1 MIENSMLDNLIDKS
15 MLIQAIKNRD
25 LNMEAIVKYL
35 ESRQANTFEEQIN
48 EMFNLL
54 YNSFGTSEVTADE
67 DYVLQVLGSIPTFI
81 MAAQAI
87 PSMETGDELTEE
99 QIEQMQEQLAEYSL
113 KEQMIRVYAKFV
125 VFINGAL
132 NDSLML
138 LSDKVEQLLEIDRN
152 ILPDCEAKKLYLYY
166 LLNILLAQPIENVE
180 LIQEITEELRQYVIE

>member
-15 MLIQAIKNRD
+15 MLIQAIKNKE
-25 LNMEAIVKYL
+25 LNIEAIVKYL

-48 EMFNLL
+48 EMFDLL

-67 DYVLQVLGSIPTFI
+67 GYILQILGSVPTFA
-81 MAAQAI
+81 AAQVI
-87 PSMETGDELTEE
+87 PKIEEGEEITEE
-99 QIEQMQEQLAEYSL
+99 QLRVMQEQQEAYML
-113 KEQMIRVYAKFV
+113 KENMIRVYAKFV

-166 LLNILLAQPIENVE
+166 LLNILLAQPIENIE

>member
-15 MLIQAIKNRD
+15 ILIQAIKNKE
-25 LNMEAIVKYL
+25 LNIEAIVKYL

-48 EMFNLL
+48 EMFDLL

-67 DYVLQVLGSIPTFI
+67 GYILQILGSVPTFAAAQVIPTI
-81 MAAQAI
+81 EEGEEI
-87 PSMETGDELTEE
+87 TEE
-99 QIEQMQEQLAEYSL
+99 QLRVMQEQQEAYML
-113 KEQMIRVYAKFV
+113 KENMIRVYAKFV

-166 LLNILLAQPIENVE
+166 LLNILLAQPIENIE

>member
-15 MLIQAIKNRD
+15 MLIQAIKNKE
-25 LNMEAIVKYL
+25 LNIEAIVKYL

-48 EMFNLL
+48 EMFDLL

-67 DYVLQVLGSIPTFI
+67 GYILQILGSVPTFAAAQVIPTI
-81 MAAQAI
+81 EEGEEI
-87 PSMETGDELTEE
+87 TEE
-99 QIEQMQEQLAEYSL
+99 QLRVMQEQQEAYML
-113 KEQMIRVYAKFV
+113 KENMIRVYAKFV

-166 LLNILLAQPIENVE
+166 LLNILLAQPIENIE

>member
-15 MLIQAIKNRD
+15 ILIQAIKNKE
-25 LNMEAIVKYL
+25 LNIEAIVKYL

-48 EMFNLL
+48 EMFDLL

-67 DYVLQVLGSIPTFI
+67 GYILQILGSVPTFAAAQVIPTI
-81 MAAQAI
+81 EEGEEI
-87 PSMETGDELTEE
+87 TEE
-99 QIEQMQEQLAEYSL
+99 QLRVMQEQQEAYML
-113 KEQMIRVYAKFV
+113 KENIIKVYAKFV

-138 LSDKVEQLLEIDRN
+138 LSDKIEQLLEIDRN

-166 LLNILLAQPIENVE
+166 LLNILLAQPIESIE